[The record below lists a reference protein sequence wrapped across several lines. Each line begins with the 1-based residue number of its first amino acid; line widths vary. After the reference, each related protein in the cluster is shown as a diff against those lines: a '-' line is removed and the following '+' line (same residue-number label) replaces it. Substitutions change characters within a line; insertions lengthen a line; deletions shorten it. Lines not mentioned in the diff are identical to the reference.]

1 MGPKLDLTHGLGF
14 QKLDLT
20 YRSGIHRYPQ
30 KPKDPLCSLNLS
42 VHRVFN
48 TDILCAFD
56 NLCAFDI
63 LCAPNILCLKFG
75 LGMVC
80 NTAVYHTGTSS

>member
-30 KPKDPLCSLNLS
+30 KPKDPLRSLHICRGVELFPRKFRYIRLICFVS
-42 VHRVFN
+42 LVPEAVHS
-48 TDILCAFD
+48 DINSINFSNPL
-56 NLCAFDI
+56 
-63 LCAPNILCLKFG
+63 
-75 LGMVC
+75 
-80 NTAVYHTGTSS
+80 